1 MIKFIIGDTMK
12 IVLFDKNLYTLHL
25 PSKIDGSFSLTDI
38 SNENEILVNIEEKNN
53 KWVMNAT
60 ANYKILDNNQLLET
74 VELLPNKFYIL
85 NSQNRQ
91 KLIYVEDS
99 IDKSFKMY
107 KVEDNIQFVI
117 GKNSD
122 NQLSYANDLVLGQ
135 HLALFYKNGIWSA
148 QLAPKA
154 SIYINQTFVSGD
166 KIGLKNGDV
175 IYIYGLKIIVMGSLM
190 MINNPNNSVIL
201 RAEFFKPYEVSQTPI
216 VYDEPREIDYY
227 SEDDYFFKTPR
238 LRRFIDTY
246 ELKFANPP
254 SQEKKEDMPLL
265 LVLGP
270 SLTMAIISF
279 TMLLNV
285 VSGIASGRTALA
297 SSWTRIISCVAM
309 LMASL
314 LWPNLIRRYNKKKT
328 KEKNLERQAKYRT
341 YLEKKKKEMISEGIN
356 QAEILKENLLSLDDC
371 YNIILNRKRTLW
383 ERKISQRDFLTVR
396 VGTGDIPIDMD
407 IKFNEDEFTI
417 EEDELKKEAEDM
429 VNENKKLVKV
439 PVGYSFYNK
448 KATAIMGIADKLNT
462 FVSNIILQLIT
473 FHSYDDLKI
482 VILTK
487 QKNEAIWE
495 VYKNLPHCFSNNRQ
509 IRFFATDIEEMKT
522 VSNYLEQ
529 EYISR
534 VPQNADANT
543 EVVENE
549 DKDNSVT
556 YSPYYLIFTDDFTK
570 VRRLGISELI
580 LKNKDDFGFGFVII
594 ENSLG
599 KLPSECV
606 NFITIGNQ
614 TSGIL
619 RNELDDYY
627 HQDFNDE
634 VNTLLDMHKCCEVL
648 ANIPI
653 EFYEDVRY
661 LPKNLGFLEM
671 LKVGKVEQLNSLNR
685 WRLNDP
691 TKSLRAAIGINDLGN
706 IVYLDLHEKYHGPH
720 GLIAGMTGSGKS
732 EFIITYILS
741 MALNYSPNEVS
752 FILIDYKGGGLAG
765 AFENKMQNIRLPHL
779 AGTITNLDK
788 AELNRTLVSIDSEL
802 RRRQTLFNEARDELG
817 ESTIDIY
824 KYQKFFRQKKLSRPI
839 PHLFIICDEFAEL
852 KAQQPEF
859 MDNLISTARI
869 GRSLGVHLILAT
881 QKPSGVVND
890 QIWSNSKFRVC
901 LKVQDRSDSNEM
913 IKRPEAAEIK
923 EAGRFYLQV
932 GYDELFVLGQSGW
945 CGTQYIPSDTINS
958 EIDRSISYLDNVGSS
973 IKDYDDL
980 DNTKTKVSSLG
991 DELSNVLKYITALA
1005 RREHISSP
1013 RLWMDN
1019 IPAVVYTEALI
1030 EKYHYVPTVGKL
1042 EAIIGEYDDPSN
1054 QYQDILK
1061 LELGN
1066 NGNTI
1071 IYGTSSTNR
1080 EMFVNTLI
1088 YSLCLTHSS
1097 KEVNFYI
1104 FDFGSESLRMFKD
1117 MPQVGDIV
1125 FASDDEKVGKLNKMI
1140 DEEISM
1146 RKQLFAEYNGE
1157 YDSYCRNSRESL
1169 PRKVYIFNN
1178 LDSYREMY
1186 PNCDE
1191 ALIKYS
1197 REGLRYGIIIIIT
1210 ANSNS
1215 GLYGRLLRNF
1225 ENVFVLDMPTREG
1238 YANILG
1244 KIGNVYP
1251 ASYEGRGLFKGQL
1264 VYEYQTAQIYS
1275 KDQLSEYI
1283 KKKSLEIQMRNP
1295 MKAKPI
1301 PVLPDIV
1308 TLDMI
1313 KNSNMSL
1320 KNIPLGIYKDS
1331 LKIADYNFETDK
1343 GTIIAANDI
1352 EKLPFFLFNLIRTIK
1367 LLDNVNVVLF
1377 DSEGLMEKYKDY
1389 PDKYI
1394 NTDFNTVMTSM
1405 LESFNTDF
1413 ENNGCKLMIIILGIE
1428 KLKGNT
1434 EVKVFT
1440 DFMKAVK
1447 KINNIE
1453 IIISDNSYRYKKFM
1467 FETWYSEI
1475 LVNANGIWI
1484 GNGVSDQSVIRIT
1497 EVTKKYRTK
1506 TTDDYAWIFKNG
1518 NGEILKLINDVVIK

>member
-1 MIKFIIGDTMK
+1 MK
-12 IVLFDKNLYTLHL
+12 IVLFNKNLYTLHL
-25 PSKIDGSFSLTDI
+25 PSKIDGSFCLTDI
-38 SNENEILVNIEEKNN
+38 SNDDEILANIEETNN
-53 KWVMNAT
+53 KWMMNVT
-60 ANYKILDNNQLLET
+60 TNYKILDNNSLLDS
-74 VELLPNKFYIL
+74 VELLPYKFYIL
-85 NSQNRQ
+85 SSKTNQ

-99 IDKSFKMY
+99 LDNSFKMY
-107 KVEDNIQFVI
+107 KVDNNIQFVV
-117 GKNSD
+117 GRNSD
-122 NQLSYANDLVLGQ
+122 NQISYANNLVLGQ
-135 HLALFYKNGIWSA
+135 HLALFYKDGVWSA

-154 SIYINQTFVSGD
+154 SIYVNKVLIND
-166 KIGLKNGDV
+166 EKIELKNGDV
-175 IYIYGLKIIVMGSLM
+175 IFIYGLKIIIMGNII
-190 MINNPNNSVIL
+190 MINNPNDTVVINNNI
-201 RAEFFKPYEVSQTPI
+201 FKPYEIHQEKI
-216 VYDEPREIDYY
+216 NYDEPREVDYY
-227 SEDDYFFKTPR
+227 DEDDYFFKTPR

-254 SQEKKEDMPLL
+254 SQEKKEELPLIL
-265 LVLGP
+265 ILGP

-285 VSGIASGRTALA
+285 ISNLTGGKTTFAA
-297 SSWTRIISCVAM
+297 SWTRIISCVAM

-314 LWPNLIRRYNKKKT
+314 LWPNLIRHYNKKKM
-328 KEKNLERQAKYRT
+328 KEKNLERQEKYRL

-356 QAEILKENLLSLDDC
+356 QTEILKENLISLDDC
-371 YNIILNRKRTLW
+371 YQIIINRKRTLW
-383 ERKISQRDFLTVR
+383 ERKISQRDFLTIR
-396 VGTGDIPIDMD
+396 VGTGDIPIDMN
-407 IKFNEDEFTI
+407 IQFNEDEFTI
-417 EEDELKKEAEDM
+417 EEDELKKEAEAM
-429 VNENKKLVKV
+429 VNEHKKLVKV

-448 KATAIMGIADKLNT
+448 KATAIMGIADKLNS
-462 FVSNIILQLIT
+462 FVNNLILQLIT

-482 VILTK
+482 VILTN
-487 QKNEAIWE
+487 QKNESIWS

-634 VNTLLDMHKCCEVL
+634 VNTKIDMHKCCEVL

-653 EFYEDVRY
+653 EFYEDTRY

-671 LKVGKVEQLNSLNR
+671 LRVGKVEQLNSLNR

-691 TKSLRAAIGINDLGN
+691 TKSLRAAVGINDLGN
-706 IVYLDLHEKYHGPH
+706 IIYLDLHEKYHGPH

-765 AFENKMQNIRLPHL
+765 AFENKTQKIRLPHL

-945 CGTQYIPSDTINS
+945 CGTQYIPSDTMNS
-958 EIDRSISYLDNVGSS
+958 EIDRSISYLDNVGTS

-980 DNTKTKVSSLG
+980 DNTKIKVSSLG
-991 DELSNVLKYITALA
+991 DELSNVLKYITTLA
-1005 RREHISSP
+1005 RRERVSSP
-1013 RLWMDN
+1013 RLWLDN
-1019 IPAVVYTEALI
+1019 IPETIYTEALI
-1030 EKYHYVPTVGKL
+1030 SKYNYVPITGKL

-1054 QYQDILK
+1054 QYQSILK

-1071 IYGTSSTNR
+1071 IYGTSSANR
-1080 EMFVNTLI
+1080 EMFLNTLI
-1088 YSLCLTHSS
+1088 YSICLMHSS

-1104 FDFGSESLRMFKD
+1104 FDFGSESLRMFKN

-1125 FASDDEKVGKLNKMI
+1125 FSSDDEKIIKLNKMI
-1140 DEEISM
+1140 EEEISM
-1146 RKQLFAEYNGE
+1146 RKKLFAEYNGE
-1157 YDSYCRNSRESL
+1157 YENYCRNSGNSL
-1169 PRKVYIFNN
+1169 PRNIYIFNN

-1186 PNCDE
+1186 PNSDE

-1210 ANSNS
+1210 ANSSS

-1225 ENVFVLDMPTREG
+1225 ENIFVLDMPTREG
-1238 YANILG
+1238 YSNILG
-1244 KIGNVYP
+1244 KLGNVYP
-1251 ASYEGRGLFKGQL
+1251 ASYEGRGLFKREI

-1275 KDQLSEYI
+1275 KDRLSEYI
-1283 KKKSLEIQMRNP
+1283 KKKSLEIGMHNS

-1301 PVLPDIV
+1301 PVLPDVI
-1308 TLDMI
+1308 TLDML
-1313 KNSNMSL
+1313 KNNDISL
-1320 KNIPLGIYKDS
+1320 KNVPLGIYKDT
-1331 LKIADYNFETDK
+1331 LETAYYNFETDK
-1343 GTIIAANDI
+1343 GTIITANDI
-1352 EKLPFFLFNLIRTIK
+1352 EKLPFFLFNIIRTIK
-1367 LLDNVNVVLF
+1367 LINNINIVLF
-1377 DSEGLMEKYKDY
+1377 DSERLMEKYKNY
-1389 PDKYI
+1389 IDKYV
-1394 NTDFNTVMTSM
+1394 NTDFNTIMTDM
-1405 LESFNTDF
+1405 VNNLETSF
-1413 ENNGCKLMIIILGIE
+1413 ENSDTKLMIIILGIE
-1428 KLKGNT
+1428 KLKSNVDT
-1434 EVKVFT
+1434 KLFT
-1440 DFMKAVK
+1440 DFMKLVK
-1447 KINNIE
+1447 KIDNIE

-1467 FETWYSEI
+1467 FEAWYTEM

-1484 GNGVSDQSVIRIT
+1484 GDGVSDQSVIRIT
-1497 EVTKKYRTK
+1497 EITKKYRGK
-1506 TTDDYAWIFKNG
+1506 VSIDYAWIFKNG
-1518 NGEILKLINDVVIK
+1518 NGELIKIINDVVVK

>member
-1 MIKFIIGDTMK
+1 M
-12 IVLFDKNLYTLHL
+12 
-25 PSKIDGSFSLTDI
+25 
-38 SNENEILVNIEEKNN
+38 
-53 KWVMNAT
+53 
-60 ANYKILDNNQLLET
+60 
-74 VELLPNKFYIL
+74 
-85 NSQNRQ
+85 
-91 KLIYVEDS
+91 
-99 IDKSFKMY
+99 
-107 KVEDNIQFVI
+107 
-117 GKNSD
+117 
-122 NQLSYANDLVLGQ
+122 
-135 HLALFYKNGIWSA
+135 
-148 QLAPKA
+148 
-154 SIYINQTFVSGD
+154 
-166 KIGLKNGDV
+166 
-175 IYIYGLKIIVMGSLM
+175 
-190 MINNPNNSVIL
+190 
-201 RAEFFKPYEVSQTPI
+201 
-216 VYDEPREIDYY
+216 
-227 SEDDYFFKTPR
+227 
-238 LRRFIDTY
+238 
-246 ELKFANPP
+246 
-254 SQEKKEDMPLL
+254 
-265 LVLGP
+265 
-270 SLTMAIISF
+270 
-279 TMLLNV
+279 
-285 VSGIASGRTALA
+285 
-297 SSWTRIISCVAM
+297 
-309 LMASL
+309 
-314 LWPNLIRRYNKKKT
+314 
-328 KEKNLERQAKYRT
+328 
-341 YLEKKKKEMISEGIN
+341 
-356 QAEILKENLLSLDDC
+356 
-371 YNIILNRKRTLW
+371 
-383 ERKISQRDFLTVR
+383 
-396 VGTGDIPIDMD
+396 
-407 IKFNEDEFTI
+407 
-417 EEDELKKEAEDM
+417 
-429 VNENKKLVKV
+429 
-439 PVGYSFYNK
+439 
-448 KATAIMGIADKLNT
+448 
-462 FVSNIILQLIT
+462 
-473 FHSYDDLKI
+473 
-482 VILTK
+482 
-487 QKNEAIWE
+487 
-495 VYKNLPHCFSNNRQ
+495 
-509 IRFFATDIEEMKT
+509 
-522 VSNYLEQ
+522 
-529 EYISR
+529 
-534 VPQNADANT
+534 
-543 EVVENE
+543 
-549 DKDNSVT
+549 
-556 YSPYYLIFTDDFTK
+556 
-570 VRRLGISELI
+570 RRLGISELI

-634 VNTLLDMHKCCEVL
+634 VNAKIDIHKCCEVL

-653 EFYEDVRY
+653 EFYEDTRY

-671 LKVGKVEQLNSLNR
+671 LRVGKVEQLNSLNR

-691 TKSLRAAIGINDLGN
+691 TKSLRAAVGINDLGN
-706 IVYLDLHEKYHGPH
+706 IIYLDLHEKYHGPH

-765 AFENKMQNIRLPHL
+765 AFENKTQKIRLPHL

-824 KYQKFFRQKKLSRPI
+824 KYQKFFRQKKISRPI

-945 CGTQYIPSDTINS
+945 CGTQYIPSDTMNS
-958 EIDRSISYLDNVGSS
+958 EIDRSISYLDNVGTS

-980 DNTKTKVSSLG
+980 DNKKIKVSSLG
-991 DELSNVLKYITALA
+991 DELSNVLKYITTLA
-1005 RREHISSP
+1005 RREHVSSP
-1013 RLWMDN
+1013 RLWLDN
-1019 IPAVVYTEALI
+1019 IPEIIYTESLI
-1030 EKYHYVPTVGKL
+1030 SKYNYVPTTGKL

-1054 QYQDILK
+1054 QYQSILK

-1080 EMFVNTLI
+1080 EMFLNTLI
-1088 YSLCLTHSS
+1088 YSICLMHSS

-1125 FASDDEKVGKLNKMI
+1125 FSSDDEKIVKLNKMI
-1140 DEEISM
+1140 DEEISI
-1146 RKQLFAEYNGE
+1146 RKKLFAEYNGE
-1157 YDSYCRNSRESL
+1157 YDNYCRNSGNSL
-1169 PRKVYIFNN
+1169 PRNIYIFNN

-1225 ENVFVLDMPTREG
+1225 ENIFVLDMPTREG
-1238 YANILG
+1238 YSNILG
-1244 KIGNVYP
+1244 KLGNVYP
-1251 ASYEGRGLFKGQL
+1251 ASYDGRGLFKREI

-1275 KDQLSEYI
+1275 RDRLSEYI
-1283 KKKSLEIQMRNP
+1283 KKKSLEIQMHNS

-1301 PVLPDIV
+1301 PVLPDVI
-1308 TLDMI
+1308 TLDML
-1313 KNSNMSL
+1313 KNNDMSL
-1320 KNIPLGIYKDS
+1320 KKVPLGIYKDS
-1331 LKIADYNFETDK
+1331 LETAYYNFETDK
-1343 GTIIAANDI
+1343 GTIITANDI

-1367 LLDNVNVVLF
+1367 LINNVNVILF
-1377 DSEGLMEKYKDY
+1377 DSEGLMEKYRNY
-1389 PDKYI
+1389 IDKYI
-1394 NTDFNTVMTSM
+1394 STDFNTIMSNMINNLETS
-1405 LESFNTDF
+1405 F
-1413 ENNGCKLMIIILGIE
+1413 ENSDSKLMVVILGIE
-1428 KLKGNT
+1428 KLKSNV

-1440 DFMKAVK
+1440 DFMKLVK

-1467 FETWYSEI
+1467 FEAWYTET

-1484 GNGVSDQSVIRIT
+1484 GDGVSDQSVIRIT
-1497 EVTKKYRTK
+1497 ELTKKYRVK
-1506 TTDDYAWIFKNG
+1506 TSINYAWIFKNG
-1518 NGEILKLINDVVIK
+1518 NGELIKLINDVVVK

>member
-12 IVLFDKNLYTLHL
+12 IVLFDRNLYTLPL

-38 SNENEILVNIEEKNN
+38 DDDDEILVNIEENN
-53 KWVMNAT
+53 KKWVMNASS
-60 ANYKILDNNQLLET
+60 NYRILDNNKFLET
-74 VELLPNKFYIL
+74 VELLPYKFYIL
-85 NSQNRQ
+85 RSNNSQ

-99 IDKSFKMY
+99 IDSSFKTY
-107 KVEDNIQFVI
+107 KVEDNIQFVV
-117 GKNSD
+117 GKNKD
-122 NQLSYANDLVLGQ
+122 NQISYDNIFVMGQ
-135 HLALFYKNGIWSA
+135 HLALFYKNSHWSA
-148 QLAPKA
+148 QLAPKT
-154 SIYINQTFVSGD
+154 SIYLNKRLVNNNSLE
-166 KIGLKNGDV
+166 LKNGDV
-175 IYIYGLKIIVMGSLM
+175 LYIYGLKIIVMANII
-190 MINNPNNSVIL
+190 MINNPHDSVIINKDL
-201 RAEFFKPYEVSQTPI
+201 FKPYEIHQEEF

-254 SQEKKEDMPLL
+254 SPEKKEDMPLI

-270 SLTMAIISF
+270 SLTMAIISV
-279 TMLLNV
+279 TMLLNIITSMT
-285 VSGIASGRTALA
+285 SGKTTFA
-297 SSWTRIISCVAM
+297 SSWTRLISCVAM

-314 LWPNLIRRYNKKKT
+314 LWPNLIRHYNKKKM
-328 KEKNLERQAKYRT
+328 KEKNIERQTKYRS
-341 YLEKKKKEMISEGIN
+341 YLDKKKKEMISEGIN
-356 QAEILKENLLSLDDC
+356 QAEILKENLLPLDDC
-371 YNIILNRKRTLW
+371 YQIILNRKRTLW

-429 VNENKKLVKV
+429 VNEHKKLVKV

-448 KATAIMGIADKLNT
+448 KATAIMGINDKLNP

-482 VILTK
+482 VILTN

-509 IRFFATDIEEMKT
+509 IRFFATDIEQMKT
-522 VSNYLEQ
+522 ISTYLEQ

-534 VPQNADANT
+534 IPQNADANT
-543 EVVENE
+543 EIIENE

-580 LKNKDDFGFGFVII
+580 LKNKDNFGFGFVII

-634 VNTLLDMHKCCEVL
+634 VNTQINIHRCCEIL

-661 LPKNLGFLEM
+661 LPSNLGFLEM
-671 LKVGKVEQLNSLNR
+671 LRVGKVEQLNSLNR

-691 TKSLRAAIGINDLGN
+691 TKSLRAAVGINDLGN

-765 AFENKMQNIRLPHL
+765 AFENKTQNIRLPHL

-802 RRRQTLFNEARDELG
+802 RRRQTLFNEARDVLG

-824 KYQKFFRQKKLSRPI
+824 KYQKFFRQKKLTRPI

-852 KAQQPEF
+852 KSQQPEF

-958 EIDRSISYLDNVGSS
+958 EIDRSISYLDNVGAS
-973 IKDYDDL
+973 IKDYDDV
-980 DNTKTKVSSLG
+980 DNTKTKVSSYG
-991 DELSNVLKYITALA
+991 DELSNVLKYITSLA
-1005 RREHISSP
+1005 RREHVSSP
-1013 RLWMDN
+1013 RLWLDN
-1019 IPAVVYTEALI
+1019 IPEVIYTEALI
-1030 EKYHYVPTVGKL
+1030 EKYNYVPSAFKL

-1054 QYQDILK
+1054 QYQNILK

-1080 EMFVNTLI
+1080 EMFLNTLI
-1088 YSLCLTHSS
+1088 YSLCLMHSS

-1125 FASDDEKVGKLNKMI
+1125 YASDDEKIIKLNKMI

-1146 RKQLFAEYNGE
+1146 RKKIFAEYNGE
-1157 YDSYCRNSRESL
+1157 YENYCRNSGQSL
-1169 PRKVYIFNN
+1169 PRKIYIYNN

-1191 ALIKYS
+1191 LLIKYS

-1225 ENVFVLDMPTREG
+1225 ENVFVLDMPTRES
-1238 YANILG
+1238 YSNILG
-1244 KIGNVYP
+1244 KLGNVYP
-1251 ASYEGRGLFKGQL
+1251 AAYEGRGLFKGQL
-1264 VYEYQTAQIYS
+1264 IYEYQTAQIYS
-1275 KDQLSEYI
+1275 SDRLSEYI

-1313 KNSNMSL
+1313 TDSNMSL
-1320 KNIPLGIYKDS
+1320 KNVPLGIYKDS
-1331 LKIADYNFETDK
+1331 LEKAYYNFETDK
-1343 GTIIAANDI
+1343 GTIITANDI
-1352 EKLPFFLFNLIRTIK
+1352 EKLPFFLFNLIRTFK
-1367 LLDNVNVVLF
+1367 LINNVNVVLF
-1377 DSEGLMEKYKDY
+1377 DSEQLMQQYKDY
-1389 PDKYI
+1389 PDTYI
-1394 NTDFNTVMTSM
+1394 NTDFNTVMTNM
-1405 LESFNTDF
+1405 IDSFNTSFDNSN
-1413 ENNGCKLMIIILGIE
+1413 EKLMIVILGIE
-1428 KLKGNT
+1428 KLKSST
-1434 EVKVFT
+1434 ETKIFA
-1440 DFMKAVK
+1440 DFMKEVK
-1447 KINNIE
+1447 RINNIE

-1467 FETWYSEI
+1467 FEAWYTEN

-1484 GNGVSDQSVIRIT
+1484 GDGVSDQSVIRIT
-1497 EVTKKYRTK
+1497 EITKRYRIK
-1506 TTDDYAWIFKNG
+1506 TTTDYAWIFKNG
-1518 NGEILKLINDVVIK
+1518 NGDIIKLINDVVIK